1 MEDLTGSTVVI
12 TGASSGIGFAAA
24 QELAR
29 RGHRVVLVGRD
40 EVRLERARSRVRA
53 AAAPGAAEPDAYR
66 ADFAVLDEV
75 RALAERL
82 RAAYP
87 RIDVLANNAG
97 GVYPRRVTTVDGF
110 DLTIQVNHLAG
121 FLLTNLLRDRV
132 SRVVN
137 TASRAHQQGRLDP
150 DDLSS
155 TRRRY
160 VPLLVYGGAKQAN
173 ILFAAEAARQWPDV
187 LSTAYH
193 PGTVRTRFGSDSPLI
208 GMYFRTAP
216 WLRSPARGAR
226 TLVWL
231 AGAPAGTVV
240 NGGYYVDERLRRPS
254 AHAAD
259 PALAAR
265 LWEVSE
271 RAVGLT

>member
-1 MEDLTGSTVVI
+1 VEDLTGSTVVI
-12 TGASSGIGFAAA
+12 TGASSGIGQAAA
-24 QELAR
+24 EELAR
-29 RGHRVVLVGRD
+29 RGHRVALVGRHKA
-40 EVRLERARSRVRA
+40 RLEQALALVRA
-53 AAAPGAAEPDAYR
+53 AAPPGAAEPAAFR
-66 ADFAVLDEV
+66 ADFAVLDDV
-75 RALAERL
+75 RALAEQL
-82 RAAYP
+82 RSAYP
-87 RIDVLANNAG
+87 RIDVLADNAG
-97 GVYPRRVTTVDGF
+97 GVFRRRVTTVDGCE
-110 DLTIQVNHLAG
+110 LTMQVNHLAP

-137 TASRAHQQGRLDP
+137 TASGAHQEGRLDP
-150 DDLSS
+150 DDLAS

-160 VPLLVYGGAKQAN
+160 VPLIYSDTKQAN
-173 ILFAAEAARQWPDV
+173 ILFAAEAARRWPDV
-187 LSTAYH
+187 LSTAFH
-193 PGTVRTRFGSDSPLI
+193 PGTVRTRFGGDSGLVAA
-208 GMYFRTAP
+208 YFRFAP

-231 AGAPAGTVV
+231 AEVAASGVA

-271 RAVGLT
+271 RAVGLA